1 MHDMIPE
8 IKLTSKGAALL
19 AKTPAGSAIP
29 VTRWQIGT
37 GSLPSGSSLDREA
50 LVMPLDD
57 ISIYDISESGNRAT
71 VLGQLLN
78 QGRPEFV
85 WEERGLWAQYPDEG
99 VVLACYGNA
108 FGAGEHIQ
116 AGTAQLREFIFGAVL
131 IFDQAASVTAVIDTS
146 LLFIPLREKAQP
158 NGVATLDENGKVP
171 RKQLPDFLLTAEPFQ
186 VYYNGGED

>member
-1 MHDMIPE
+1 
-8 IKLTSKGAALL
+8 
-19 AKTPAGSAIP
+19 
-29 VTRWQIGT
+29 
-37 GSLPSGSSLDREA
+37 
-50 LVMPLDD
+50 MPLDY

-71 VLGQLLN
+71 VLGQFLN

-85 WEERGLWAQYPDEG
+85 WEELGLWATDPDEG
-99 VVLACYGNA
+99 EILACYGNA
-108 FGAGEHIQ
+108 FGAGELIQ

>member
-1 MHDMIPE
+1 MIPE

-19 AKTPAGSAIP
+19 AKTPAGNPVP

-50 LVMPLDD
+50 LVMPLDY

-85 WEERGLWAQYPDEG
+85 WEELGLWATDPDEG
-99 VVLACYGNA
+99 EILACYGNA

-116 AGTAQLREFIFGAVL
+116 DGTAQLREFIFGTVL
-131 IFDQAASVTAVIDTS
+131 IFDQATSVTAVVDTS

-186 VYYNGGED
+186 AYYNGGED

>member
-1 MHDMIPE
+1 MIPE

-78 QGRPEFV
+78 QGRPEFI
-85 WEERGLWAQYPDEG
+85 WEELGLWAQDPDEG
-99 VVLACYGNA
+99 EVLACYGNA

-186 VYYNGGED
+186 VYYNAIGGGD

>member
-1 MHDMIPE
+1 MIPE

-19 AKTPAGSAIP
+19 AKTPAGDAIP

-50 LVMPLDD
+50 LVMPLEY
-57 ISIYDISESGNRAT
+57 ISIYKIDQNGNRAT
-71 VLGQLLN
+71 VLGQFVN

-85 WEERGLWAQYPDEG
+85 WEEIGLWATDPDEG
-99 VVLACYGNA
+99 EVLAFYGNA
-108 FGAGEHIQ
+108 FGAGELIQ
-116 AGTAQLREFIFGAVL
+116 AGTAQLREFIFGGEL
-131 IFDQAASVTAVIDTS
+131 IFDRTANVTAVIDTS

-171 RKQLPDFLLTAEPFQ
+171 RKQLPDFLLTAKPFQ
-186 VYYNGGED
+186 AYYNEIGGED